1 MLSSVKTRYL
11 LIGGINTLF
20 GYLVGIYTYKILNDT
35 FGILWV
41 GLIANIIAI
50 SFSFVS
56 YKLWVF
62 KTRGRWLTE
71 YLKSYVVYG
80 SSALMATS
88 LLWIFI
94 DRIRLSIWLAQALA
108 LIGTIVLS
116 YIGHARITFYRKST
130 DSRINEKSKTD

>member
-1 MLSSVKTRYL
+1 MLSSAKTRYL

-20 GYLVGIYTYKILNDT
+20 GYLVGIYTYKLLNDK

-71 YLKSYVVYG
+71 YLKSYIVYG

-108 LIGTIVLS
+108 LVGAIVLS
-116 YIGHARITFYRKST
+116 YIGHTRITFYRKST